1 MDDEQLLLAI
11 GRGDH
16 GAFRTLME
24 RHGALALALAMR
36 MTGSQTD
43 AEEIVQDSFLKVWT
57 MAGRWDPQGGAKFST
72 WLYRVVMN
80 ACLDRKRRAPMM
92 AMDAIPEPEDD
103 TPDGLE
109 HYTGSQARALV
120 AEALGG
126 LPDRQRAAL
135 ALCYFGEVS
144 GQEAADSLEI
154 TLSALESLLV
164 RGRRA
169 LRDFFARRG
178 LNRMGDLL

>member
-1 MDDEQLLLAI
+1 
-11 GRGDH
+11 
-16 GAFRTLME
+16 ME
-24 RHGALALALAMR
+24 RHGTLALALAVR
-36 MTGSQTD
+36 MTGSQPD
-43 AEEIVQDSFLKVWT
+43 AEEIVQDSFLKVWNL
-57 MAGRWDPQGGAKFST
+57 AARWDPQGGAKFST

-80 ACLDRKRRAPMM
+80 ACLDRKRRAPMVG
-92 AMDAIPEPEDD
+92 MDEVPEPEDD
-103 TPDGLE
+103 ALSGLE
-109 HYTGSQARALV
+109 QYTGAQARTLV
-120 AEALGG
+120 AEALHS
-126 LPDRQRAAL
+126 LPERQRAAL
-135 ALCYFGEVS
+135 TLCYFGEVS